1 MRQQNRQPEITAVR
15 VLIGLGSNEGDS
27 AAIIS
32 RALIE
37 LRAFADGG
45 RLRASRLWRTTPVDC
60 PPGSRDF
67 INAVAAFEPG
77 PGLTPDSLIVALK
90 VLEHAFGR
98 RAGAR
103 NAPRVLDLDLLVYGD
118 EVREGPDLVL
128 PHPRAAT
135 RRFVLVPAAEV
146 APDLIWPNTGRTVS
160 ELAAGI
166 DSTEV
171 VTALEAPV

>member
-1 MRQQNRQPEITAVR
+1 MRQRIGQREIAVAL

-27 AAIIS
+27 AAIIG
-32 RALIE
+32 RALAE
-37 LRAFADGG
+37 LRPFAERG
-45 RLRASRLWRTTPVDC
+45 LVRASRLWRTSPVDC

-67 INAVAAFEPG
+67 INAVAAFVPRD
-77 PGLTPDSLIVALK
+77 GLTADALIVELK
-90 VLEHAFGR
+90 RLEHAFGR
-98 RAGAR
+98 RIDVR
-103 NAPRVLDLDLLVYGD
+103 NAPRALDLDLLVFGD

-146 APDLIWPNTGRTVS
+146 APDLVWPNTGRTVS
-160 ELAAGI
+160 ELAAGL

-171 VTALEAPV
+171 VTALEAPF